1 MSSYYII
8 ANSKNNLDLF
18 YNYSSFTK
26 VLNILDKMPEKLK
39 SILKYKKLFYFCKN
53 NLWFYDFKYKRILT
67 QKLSYYFLS
76 YFFNSYFKF

>member
-18 YNYSSFTK
+18 YFTK

-53 NLWFYDFKYKRILT
+53 NL
-67 QKLSYYFLS
+67 
-76 YFFNSYFKF
+76 